1 MLAALACLAQTPAR
15 AQSCTVS
22 SASGSYGAVD
32 VLAGAA
38 VDVTSTFT
46 VTCVGLPLFTV
57 GICVQINEGSPNS
70 SPSIRSMANGA
81 ATAQHELY
89 SDAART
95 QAWGSWGYGTTSYG
109 GGGVAYN
116 MALSVLGNGSRS
128 FTVYGRFRA
137 SQQTIPTGTYTWSS
151 ASPHIAYG
159 YGATTCATQ
168 PAGGTAS
175 AAASSWTATVQPNCL
190 ISAASLN
197 FGTVGLITSNID
209 ALGSI
214 GLQCTSNSPWS
225 VSLDNGLNASGSQR
239 RMRLGAT
246 GSYISYGLYVD
257 AARGNAWQAT
267 SSASACTSGGG
278 SCLLGVG
285 TGGAQTGSVYGR
297 VPPQATPAVGA
308 YSDTVVMTV
317 NY

>member
-15 AQSCTVS
+15 AQSCSVS

-38 VDVTSTFT
+38 VDVTTTFT
-46 VTCVGLPLFTV
+46 VNCVGLPLFTV
-57 GICVQINEGSPNS
+57 GICVQINEGTPNS

-81 ATAQHELY
+81 ASAAHELY
-89 SDAART
+89 ANAART
-95 QAWGSWGYGTTSYG
+95 QVWGSWGYGTTSYG

-116 MALSVLGNGSRS
+116 LGLSVLGSGSHT
-128 FTVYGRFRA
+128 FTLYGRFKA
-137 SQQTIPTGTYTWSS
+137 GQQTTPTGTYTWSS

-168 PAGGTAS
+168 PAGGTAN
-175 AAASSWTATVQPNCL
+175 AGASSWTATVQPNCL
-190 ISAASLN
+190 ISAANLN
-197 FGTVGLITSNID
+197 FGTVGIIASNID

-214 GLQCTSNSPWS
+214 GLQCTSNSPWA

-257 AARGNAWQAT
+257 AARSAAWQAT
-267 SSASACTSGGG
+267 SSPLACTSGAGT
-278 SCLLGVG
+278 CLLGVG
-285 TGGAQTGSVYGR
+285 TGGAQIGSVYAR